1 MKISPETIRPRERS
15 KLKEVVTGIKSMLRV
30 EIQSGLTAATLFC
43 SGRIVLGIEAET
55 LRCLV
60 LARSECSLVL
70 DLNNVYVMDAAGLGL
85 LVELLHRAQE
95 RAGSLTIA
103 NPSYRVRRLL
113 ELTGLHS
120 IITIADSFPTE
131 MLCDEAA
138 RQQAMTA

>member
-1 MKISPETIRPRERS
+1 MPSSETICSAERS
-15 KLKEVVTGIKSMLRV
+15 KSQEVFPGIKFMLRV
-30 EIQSGLTAATLFC
+30 EIQSAPTAATLFC
-43 SGRIVLGIEAET
+43 FGRIVLGIEAET
-55 LRCLV
+55 LRCLA

-85 LVELLHRAQE
+85 LVELLCRAQE

-113 ELTGLHS
+113 ELTGLQS
-120 IITIADSFPTE
+120 IMTIADYFPTE
-131 MLCDEAA
+131 MMCDEDA